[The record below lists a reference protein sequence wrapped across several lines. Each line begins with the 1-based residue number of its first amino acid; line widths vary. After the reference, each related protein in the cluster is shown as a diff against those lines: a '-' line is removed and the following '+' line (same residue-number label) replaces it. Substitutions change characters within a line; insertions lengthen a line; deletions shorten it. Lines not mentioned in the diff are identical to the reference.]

1 MEFLVGYDE
10 EDKSNAFD
18 FKALQPFYESVPDL
32 MKQLVFVCDNCTP
45 PDWTSIGTDSPY
57 FDREVAEPLYYPEVL
72 EHHCL
77 TRNLSHRPRT
87 ECADTLR
94 HLENFDRDRGRWNCR
109 ILSVEKSLGRI
120 LEAIVKFAQR
130 DPASTSARDMD
141 QLDMWFSCM
150 NPTCVAL
157 SRQPITG
164 RMRPTGAS
172 Q

>member
-1 MEFLVGYDE
+1 
-10 EDKSNAFD
+10 
-18 FKALQPFYESVPDL
+18 
-32 MKQLVFVCDNCTP
+32 
-45 PDWTSIGTDSPY
+45 
-57 FDREVAEPLYYPEVL
+57 L

-157 SRQPITG
+157 CQWVSAADYWTYATNWRLAVSLACT
-164 RMRPTGAS
+164 RS
-172 Q
+172 